1 MRRHYK
7 KHSSGFKQWDQLL
20 HAEEY
25 LIFPDN
31 IGPHLSIDEV
41 SLSMGELYTFVTN
54 KEGKGKQKTL
64 VACINGT
71 RSEDI
76 IQVLEKIP
84 LEKRLT
90 VKEVTLDMAKN
101 MEAAAKTAFPN
112 SSLVTDRFHVVRL
125 TIEALQ
131 QIRIKLRWEELDKE
145 NKAIEQAKLNKVKY
159 EPEILE
165 NGDTPKQL
173 LARSRYIIFK
183 APHQWTKTQEIRARL
198 LFTNFPILQTAYYH
212 VLHFRKIYATSTK
225 TIAKQ
230 RMEEWAQESL
240 NGTIKEFYTPASTIL
255 NNLKNILN
263 FFDNR
268 STNASAE
275 SFNSKIKLFRA
286 NLRGVIDI
294 SFFLFR
300 LNKLFA

>member
-54 KEGKGKQKTL
+54 KDGKGKQKTL

-76 IQVLEKIP
+76 IQVLEKIS

-145 NKAIEQAKLNKVKY
+145 NKAIEQAKLNKIKF

-198 LFTNFPILQTAYYH
+198 LFTHYPMLETAYYH

-255 NNLKNILN
+255 NNIKNILN